1 MKQEK
6 EKGKMREGGLRCV
19 IAQKAP
25 LEGWVVVERDRK
37 RKGKATHK
45 LRERRGLFFLPLD
58 GWYARCHSSV

>member
-1 MKQEK
+1 
-6 EKGKMREGGLRCV
+6 MREGRLRWA

-45 LRERRGLFFLPLD
+45 LRERRGLFFYLWMVGMPDVIHLFKN
-58 GWYARCHSSV
+58 GRKQEK